1 MLLSLQGNIAER
13 CLCDRPY
20 GLTHSDKETGF
31 FTKRRVVTDILG
43 KKPGFWALCDR
54 PYEKN
59 TRTIPDSIC
68 LKTLGQRDRHLR
80 GIC

>member
-13 CLCDRPY
+13 CLSDRPY

-31 FTKRRVVTDILG
+31 FTKILLVTDRLG
-43 KKPGFWALCDR
+43 KKPGFWATNRPYQKTTRPILDSIGLKILVQCDR
-54 PYEKN
+54 
-59 TRTIPDSIC
+59 
-68 LKTLGQRDRHLR
+68 LLR

>member
-31 FTKRRVVTDILG
+31 LPNLSVTTKYFP
-43 KKPGFWALCDR
+43 KKPGFWAPYHR
-54 PYEKN
+54 PYEK
-59 TRTIPDSIC
+59 TIRPMPDSIN
-68 LKTLGQRDRHLR
+68 LKTLVQCDRLLR
-80 GIC
+80 YIC